1 MLNLSKN
8 RTKGLSLILI
18 LKPRSLLPSAS
29 HEFLFKYT
37 DQRADQFEVAE
48 FGLIN
53 LLYKYDVIILPSVF
67 GSDLSA
73 AAQSTWSDWV
83 KA

>member
-18 LKPRSLLPSAS
+18 LKPLSLLPATS

-53 LLYKYDVIILPSVF
+53 LV
-67 GSDLSA
+67 
-73 AAQSTWSDWV
+73 
-83 KA
+83 